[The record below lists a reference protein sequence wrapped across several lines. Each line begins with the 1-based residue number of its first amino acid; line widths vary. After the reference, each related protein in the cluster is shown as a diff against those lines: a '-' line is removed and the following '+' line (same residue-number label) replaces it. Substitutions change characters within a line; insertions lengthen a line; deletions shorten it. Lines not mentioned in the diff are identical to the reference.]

1 MNEALEQE
9 LRELIVE
16 ALMLED
22 VRPEQIEA
30 DAPLFGEGLGLDS
43 IDALE
48 LALAIERRYQIR
60 IAAED
65 ARNRELFRS
74 VRSLAAHIASQR
86 AASAPEAPT

>member
-1 MNEALEQE
+1 MNEALEKE

-22 VRPEQIEA
+22 VRPDQIEA

-86 AASAPEAPT
+86 AAAPGAAT